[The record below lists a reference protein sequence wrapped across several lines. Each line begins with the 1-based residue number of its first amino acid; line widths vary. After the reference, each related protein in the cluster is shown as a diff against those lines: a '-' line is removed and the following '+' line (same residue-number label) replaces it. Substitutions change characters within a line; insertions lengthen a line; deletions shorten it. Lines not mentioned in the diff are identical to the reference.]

1 MTAAAVL
8 DRDAIART
16 TLAHE
21 PFVWGLV
28 ADSLPGESARRRLA
42 AEFPAEGFVLTERA
56 GGTAAGKG
64 YRTWNLTLVQGSVP
78 LPAGMR
84 RLTPLWQGLVMSLLD
99 DGYRTA
105 VTEATGRNLD
115 GCALEIRAV
124 RYGSGSWIDPHTDR
138 ADKVVTQTWY
148 FNEGWRPEW
157 RGALRILRS
166 PAVDDVAAEVLPG
179 LTDSVLLVPSPDSW
193 HTVMPVADGAE
204 QDRRVLLVHF
214 VSQERTTW

>member
-1 MTAAAVL
+1 MTATAVL

-16 TLAHE
+16 AMARD

-28 ADSLPGESARRRLA
+28 ADSVPGAPTRRRLA
-42 AEFPAEGFVLTERA
+42 EEFPAEGFVLTERA

-64 YRTWNLTLVQGSVP
+64 YRTWNLPLVQGGVAVP
-78 LPAGMR
+78 DGMR
-84 RLTPLWQGLVMSLLD
+84 RLTGLWQSFVASLLD

-105 VTEATGRNLD
+105 VAEATGRDLD
-115 GCALEIRAV
+115 GCALEVRAV

-157 RGALRILRS
+157 SGALRILRS
-166 PAVDDVAAEVLPG
+166 PAVDDVAAEVMPG

-193 HTVMPVADGAE
+193 HTVMPVAGGAE

-214 VSQERTTW
+214 VSEERTTW

>member
-1 MTAAAVL
+1 MTATAVL

-16 TLAHE
+16 AMASD
-21 PFVWGLV
+21 PFAWGLV
-28 ADSLPGESARRRLA
+28 ADSVPGEPTRRRLA
-42 AEFPAEGFVLTERA
+42 EEFPAEGFVLTERP

-64 YRTWNLTLVQGSVP
+64 YRTWNLPLVQGGVAVP
-78 LPAGMR
+78 EGMR
-84 RLTPLWQGLVMSLLD
+84 RLTPLWQGFVASLLD

-105 VTEATGRNLD
+105 VAEATGRDLD
-115 GCALEIRAV
+115 GCALEVRAV

-138 ADKVVTQTWY
+138 ADKIVTQTWY

-157 RGALRILRS
+157 SGALRILRS
-166 PAVDDVAAEVLPG
+166 PAVDDVATEVMPG

-193 HTVMPVADGAE
+193 HTVMPVADSAE

-214 VSQERTTW
+214 VSEERTTW